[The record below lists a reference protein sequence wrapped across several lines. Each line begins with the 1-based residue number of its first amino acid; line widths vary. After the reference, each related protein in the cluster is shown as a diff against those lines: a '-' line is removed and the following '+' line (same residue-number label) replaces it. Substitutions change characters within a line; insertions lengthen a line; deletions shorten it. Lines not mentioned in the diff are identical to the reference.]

1 MAVSENDPDVRTTF
15 RLPGIPKHVQEY
27 ALCILLHLLLPFLP
41 LLIEYGV
48 QGRVEQKTLL
58 LFLAIYP
65 LAIGVTS
72 QSKLM
77 FGVTVVIG
85 LVFSAFFGLAS
96 GGIKLSDFTSNTAYF
111 CLAAVVLIHAL
122 ERYNRHAADREPFLE
137 FD

>member
-1 MAVSENDPDVRTTF
+1 MAISENDPALQRSF

-41 LLIEYGV
+41 LLIECGV
-48 QGRVEQKTLL
+48 QGRVDPKTLL

-77 FGVTVVIG
+77 FGITVVIG

-96 GGIKLSDFTSNTAYF
+96 GGIKLSELTFKMAYF
-111 CLAAVVLIHAL
+111 CLAAVMFIHAL
-122 ERYNRHAADREPFLE
+122 ERYNRHVADREPFLE

>member
-1 MAVSENDPDVRTTF
+1 M
-15 RLPGIPKHVQEY
+15 
-27 ALCILLHLLLPFLP
+27 CILMHLLLPFLP
-41 LLIEYGV
+41 LLIECGV

-58 LFLAIYP
+58 LFMAIYP

-85 LVFSAFFGLAS
+85 LVFSAFFGLAT
-96 GGIKLSDFTSNTAYF
+96 GGIKLSELTSKIAYV
-111 CLAAVVLIHAL
+111 CLLAVMLIHAL
-122 ERYNRHAADREPFLE
+122 ERYNRHVADRELFLE

>member
-122 ERYNRHAADREPFLE
+122 ERYNRHVADREPFLE